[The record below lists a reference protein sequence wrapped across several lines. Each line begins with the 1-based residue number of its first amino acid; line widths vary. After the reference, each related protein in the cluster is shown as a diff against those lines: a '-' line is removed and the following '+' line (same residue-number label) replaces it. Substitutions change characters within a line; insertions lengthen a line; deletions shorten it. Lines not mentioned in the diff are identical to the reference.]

1 MSYLQRLAHPFAGEC
16 GRILTLLLPL
26 IIPFSYTYILFE
38 IVITSVLIKNTLFR
52 IRLSQASK
60 QGF

>member
-52 IRLSQASK
+52 IRLS
-60 QGF
+60 

>member
-26 IIPFSYTYILFE
+26 IIPFSYAYVLFK
-38 IVITSVLIKNTLFR
+38 IIITSVLIKDILFSD
-52 IRLSQASK
+52 RLS
-60 QGF
+60 